1 MNAYSSERNFGRAK
15 VVGKFSVW
23 MYMRFFCESFAQSC
37 LQYRINLDHSE
48 FCNQFDK
55 IFKISSNNNSNLVCI
70 PLCSWCTTNLF
81 RRKAAIFFV
90 LQTPCL
96 PPKRANYGEISG
108 KRPWLMNDINKFSPA
123 HCAGRIAIISF
134 EIQFQGLIIITFF
147 VAAFIPAPP

>member
-1 MNAYSSERNFGRAK
+1 MHIRANEISAGQK
-15 VVGKFSVW
+15 WLKCLVCVSVS
-23 MYMRFFCESFAQSC
+23 FFCESFAQSC
-37 LQYRINLDHSE
+37 LQYRINLDQSE

-55 IFKISSNNNSNLVCI
+55 IFKISSNNNSEPRMHSLMQLVHYQLVQEEGCD
-70 PLCSWCTTNLF
+70 
-81 RRKAAIFFV
+81 FFV
-90 LQTPCL
+90 LQTPFW

-147 VAAFIPAPP
+147 VASFIPAP